1 MSKTRGIGF
10 VRAAI
15 VAVMGVL
22 IMGGCATFVAGAPE
36 GRVDVIAHRGASAY
50 APENTMAS
58 FRLAHKLRADWF
70 ELDCTLTRDG
80 KVIVIHDDTL
90 ERTTGFVGDVADVT
104 LADAKK
110 LDAGTWFSPDFAG
123 ERLPTLGE
131 ALDFAK
137 GKIGVYIEIKDSDGD
152 SKLLED
158 LLRWGVQLLP
168 DRKVE
173 TMNRIEASRSRNVVL
188 TRKVI
193 EEVRSRGMQRQI
205 VIQSFSPIVCAVALM
220 DAPELRTELLAS
232 SNDDHPDQWQ
242 HFLTWARLLK
252 PAGFNPNKD
261 DLTPEIIAQ
270 MRGAGLTIATWT
282 VNEPADMERFAK
294 WGVDAIITN
303 NPDVCLQVLGRVDAH

>member
-1 MSKTRGIGF
+1 MK
-10 VRAAI
+10 
-15 VAVMGVL
+15 
-22 IMGGCATFVAGAPE
+22 
-36 GRVDVIAHRGASAY
+36 
-50 APENTMAS
+50 
-58 FRLAHKLRADWF
+58 ADWF

-90 ERTTGFVGDVADVT
+90 ERTTGFAGAVSDAT
-104 LADAKK
+104 LAEIKK
-110 LDAGTWFSPDFAG
+110 LDAGSWFSQEFAG

-137 GKIGVYIEIKDSDGD
+137 GKLGVYIEIKNSDDDSE
-152 SKLLED
+152 LMEE

-220 DAPELRTELLAS
+220 DAPEIRTELLAS
-232 SNDDHPDQWQ
+232 SSEDRPDQWTDY
-242 HFLTWARLLK
+242 LTWARLLR

-261 DLTPEIIAQ
+261 DLTQGLIEE
-270 MRGAGLTIATWT
+270 MHGAGLTIATWT
-282 VNEPADMERFAK
+282 VNETDDMDRLAK

-303 NPDVCLQVLGRVDAH
+303 HPDVCLEVLGRTANPR